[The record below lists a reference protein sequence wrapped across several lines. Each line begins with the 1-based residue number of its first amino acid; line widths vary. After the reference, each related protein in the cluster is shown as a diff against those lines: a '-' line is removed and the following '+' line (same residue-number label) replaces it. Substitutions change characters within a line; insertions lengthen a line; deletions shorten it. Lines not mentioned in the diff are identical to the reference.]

1 MKEIIVAGKVCPIH
15 FGLRAVNEFTK
26 QRGGEFGQTV
36 GTTDALASLDSIV
49 ALTVT
54 GLNEGARRTN
64 SDRRYT
70 EDEVWDIFDE
80 EPELI
85 LKVSEIFME
94 AMSLLTDKLGDLAKG
109 VSDPNGNRPTKGSR
123 KR

>member
-1 MKEIIVAGKVCPIH
+1 MKEIIIAGRACPIH

-26 QRGGEFGQTV
+26 QQGGEFERTI
-36 GTTDALASLDSIV
+36 ASTQPLSTLDSIV
-49 ALTVT
+49 SLTAT
-54 GLNEGARRTN
+54 GLDEGARRAN

-94 AMSLLTDKLGDLAKG
+94 AIAPLTDRLGDLSK
-109 VSDPNGNRPTKGSR
+109 NGNRPTKGIR

>member
-1 MKEIIVAGKVCPIH
+1 MKEITIAGQSCPIH

-26 QRGGEFGQTV
+26 LQGGDFEETV
-36 GTTDALASLDSIV
+36 STTGALGSLDSIV
-49 ALTVT
+49 SLAVS

-80 EPELI
+80 EPQLI
-85 LKVSEIFME
+85 LTVSEIFME
-94 AMSLLTDKLGDLAKG
+94 SIAPLTDKLGNLVSPNGTRPAKG
-109 VSDPNGNRPTKGSR
+109 NR

>member
-1 MKEIIVAGKVCPIH
+1 MQELIIAGHACPLH

-26 QRGGEFGQTV
+26 QQGSDFAQTV
-36 GTTDALASLDSIV
+36 GTTEALGSLDSIV

-54 GLNEGARRTN
+54 GLNEGARRSA

-80 EPELI
+80 EPQLI
-85 LKVSEIFME
+85 LTVSEIFME
-94 AMSLLTDKLGDLAKG
+94 AVAPLTDKLGDLAK
-109 VSDPNGNRPTKGSR
+109 NGKRPTKGSL

>member
-1 MKEIIVAGKVCPIH
+1 MKEIVIAGHPCSIH

-36 GTTDALASLDSIV
+36 GTTEAIGSLDSIV

-54 GLNEGARRTN
+54 GLNEGARRSGN
-64 SDRRYT
+64 DRRYT

-94 AMSLLTDKLGDLAKG
+94 AIAPLTDKLGDLAKG
-109 VSDPNGNRPTKGSR
+109 TNDPNGKSPTKGSR

>member
-1 MKEIIVAGKVCPIH
+1 MKEIFIAGQPCPIH

-36 GTTDALASLDSIV
+36 GTTDALASLDNIV
-49 ALTVT
+49 ALTST

-64 SDRRYT
+64 SNRRYT

-94 AMSLLTDKLGDLAKG
+94 AIAPLTDRLGDLSK
-109 VSDPNGNRPTKGSR
+109 NGKRPTKESR

>member
-1 MKEIIVAGKVCPIH
+1 MKEILIAGLPCPIH

-36 GTTDALASLDSIV
+36 GTSDALASLDNIV
-49 ALTVT
+49 ALTFT

-64 SDRRYT
+64 SNRRYT

-94 AMSLLTDKLGDLAKG
+94 AIAPLTDRLGDLAKG
-109 VSDPNGNRPTKGSR
+109 ASDPNGRRPTKGSR

>member
-1 MKEIIVAGKVCPIH
+1 MKEILIAGQPCPIH

-54 GLNEGARRTN
+54 GLNEGARRMN

-94 AMSLLTDKLGDLAKG
+94 AISPLTDKLGDLAKG
-109 VSDPNGNRPTKGSR
+109 ANDPNGNRPTKGSR

>member
-1 MKEIIVAGKVCPIH
+1 MKEILIAGQPCPIH

-36 GTTDALASLDSIV
+36 GTTDALGSLDSIV
-49 ALTVT
+49 SLTAT
-54 GLNEGARRTN
+54 GLNEGARRAN

-94 AMSLLTDKLGDLAKG
+94 AIAPLTDKLGDLAKG
-109 VSDPNGNRPTKGSR
+109 ASDPNVRRPTKGSR

>member
-1 MKEIIVAGKVCPIH
+1 MKEIVIAGHACPIH

-26 QRGGEFGQTV
+26 QKGGEFGQTV

-54 GLNEGARRTN
+54 GLNEGARRSGN
-64 SDRRYT
+64 DRRYT
-70 EDEVWDIFDE
+70 EEEVWDIFDE

-94 AMSLLTDKLGDLAKG
+94 AIAPLTDKLGDLTK
-109 VSDPNGNRPTKGSR
+109 NGQRPTKGSR

>member
-1 MKEIIVAGKVCPIH
+1 MKEIVIAGHAYPIH

-26 QRGGEFGQTV
+26 QQGWEFERTV
-36 GTTDALASLDSIV
+36 ATTQPLGTLESIV
-49 ALTVT
+49 SLTVT
-54 GLNEGARRTN
+54 GLNEGARRAN
-64 SDRRYT
+64 SERRYT

-94 AMSLLTDKLGDLAKG
+94 AIAPLTDKLGDLSK
-109 VSDPNGNRPTKGSR
+109 NGKRPTKGSR

>member
-1 MKEIIVAGKVCPIH
+1 MKEILIAGQPSPIH

-26 QRGGEFGQTV
+26 QRDGEFGQTV
-36 GTTDALASLDSIV
+36 GTTDALGSLDSIV

-54 GLNEGARRTN
+54 GLNEGARRSN

-80 EPELI
+80 EPQLI
-85 LKVSEIFME
+85 LKVSELFME
-94 AMSLLTDKLGDLAKG
+94 AIAPLTDRLGDLAKDA
-109 VSDPNGNRPTKGSR
+109 SDPNGQRPTKGSR

>member
-1 MKEIIVAGKVCPIH
+1 MKEILIAGQPCPIH

-26 QRGGEFGQTV
+26 QRGSEFGQTV

-49 ALTVT
+49 ALTAT
-54 GLNEGARRTN
+54 GLNEGARRSN

-80 EPELI
+80 EPTLI
-85 LKVSEIFME
+85 LTVSEIFME
-94 AMSLLTDKLGDLAKG
+94 AITPLTDKLGELSK
-109 VSDPNGNRPTKGSR
+109 NGKRPTKGSR

>member
-1 MKEIIVAGKVCPIH
+1 MKEIFIAGLPCPIH

-49 ALTVT
+49 ALTVS

-94 AMSLLTDKLGDLAKG
+94 AIAPLTDRLGDMAKG
-109 VSDPNGNRPTKGSR
+109 ANDPNGKRPTKGSR

>member
-1 MKEIIVAGKVCPIH
+1 MKEIVIAGRACPIH

-26 QRGGEFGQTV
+26 QHKVDFERTV
-36 GTTDALASLDSIV
+36 GTTEALASLDSIV
-49 ALTVT
+49 GLTVT
-54 GLNEGARRTN
+54 GLNEGARRTG
-64 SDRRYT
+64 SDHRYT

-85 LKVSEIFME
+85 LTVSEIFME
-94 AMSLLTDKLGDLAKG
+94 AITPLTDKLGDLASKA
-109 VSDPNGNRPTKGSR
+109 SDPNGKRPTKGNP

>member
-1 MKEIIVAGKVCPIH
+1 MKEIIIAGNPCPIH
-15 FGLRAVNEFTK
+15 FGLRAINEFTK
-26 QRGGEFGQTV
+26 QQGGEFEKTV
-36 GTTDALASLDSIV
+36 GTTEALASLDSIV
-49 ALTVT
+49 GLTVT
-54 GLNEGARRTN
+54 GLNEGARRTA

-85 LKVSEIFME
+85 LTVSEIFME
-94 AMSLLTDKLGDLAKG
+94 TIAPLTDKLGDLAKG
-109 VSDPNGNRPTKGSR
+109 ANNPNGKRPAKGSR

>member
-1 MKEIIVAGKVCPIH
+1 MKEIIIAGKPCPIH

-26 QRGGEFGQTV
+26 QQNGDFERTV
-36 GTTDALASLDSIV
+36 GTTEALGSLDSIA

-54 GLNEGARRTN
+54 GLNEGARRTA

-70 EDEVWDIFDE
+70 EDEVWDFFDE

-85 LKVSEIFME
+85 LTVSEIFME
-94 AMSLLTDKLGDLAKG
+94 AIAPLTDKLGELAKG
-109 VSDPNGNRPTKGSR
+109 ANDPNGKRPTKGSR

>member
-1 MKEIIVAGKVCPIH
+1 MKEIIIAGQLCPIH
-15 FGLRAVNEFTK
+15 FGLRAINEFTK
-26 QRGGEFGQTV
+26 QMGGEFGQTV
-36 GTTDALASLDSIV
+36 GTTDALGSLDSIV
-49 ALTVT
+49 SLTVT
-54 GLNEGARRTN
+54 GLNEGARRAN
-64 SDRRYT
+64 SNRRYT

-94 AMSLLTDKLGDLAKG
+94 AIAPLTDRLGDLAKG
-109 VSDPNGNRPTKGSR
+109 ASDPNGKRPTKGSR

>member
-1 MKEIIVAGKVCPIH
+1 MKEIIIAGQACPIH

-26 QRGGEFGQTV
+26 QQNGDFERTV
-36 GTTDALASLDSIV
+36 GTTEALGSLDSIV

-54 GLNEGARRTN
+54 GLNEGARRTA

-70 EDEVWDIFDE
+70 EDEVWDLFDE

-85 LKVSEIFME
+85 LTVSEIFME
-94 AMSLLTDKLGDLAKG
+94 AIAPLTDKLGDLARG
-109 VSDPNGNRPTKGSR
+109 ANGPNVKRPAKGSR

>member
-1 MKEIIVAGKVCPIH
+1 MKEIIIAGQPCPIH

-36 GTTDALASLDSIV
+36 GTTDALGSLDSIV
-49 ALTVT
+49 SLTAT
-54 GLNEGARRTN
+54 GLNEGARRAN

-94 AMSLLTDKLGDLAKG
+94 AIAPLTDKLGDLAKG
-109 VSDPNGNRPTKGSR
+109 ASDPNGKGPTKGNR

>member
-1 MKEIIVAGKVCPIH
+1 MKEIVIAGQACPIH

-36 GTTDALASLDSIV
+36 GTTDAIGSLDSIV

-54 GLNEGARRTN
+54 GLNEGARRSN
-64 SDRRYT
+64 SDHRYT

-80 EPELI
+80 EPTLI
-85 LKVSEIFME
+85 LTVSEIFME
-94 AMSLLTDKLGDLAKG
+94 AITPLTDKLGELSK
-109 VSDPNGNRPTKGSR
+109 NGKRPTKGNR

>member
-1 MKEIIVAGKVCPIH
+1 MKEIIIAGQPCPIH

-36 GTTDALASLDSIV
+36 GTTDALGSLDSIV
-49 ALTVT
+49 SLTAT
-54 GLNEGARRTN
+54 GLNEGARRAN

-94 AMSLLTDKLGDLAKG
+94 AIAPLTDKLGDLAKG
-109 VSDPNGNRPTKGSR
+109 ANDPNGKGPTKGNR

>member
-1 MKEIIVAGKVCPIH
+1 MKEILIAGQPCPIH

-26 QRGGEFGQTV
+26 QRGSVFGQTV
-36 GTTDALASLDSIV
+36 GTTAALASLDSIV
-49 ALTVT
+49 ALTAT

-94 AMSLLTDKLGDLAKG
+94 AIAPLTDKLGDLAKG
-109 VSDPNGNRPTKGSR
+109 ANDPNGNRPTKGSR